1 MPRDLG
7 EAVEN
12 SSGGGRKGLTKE
24 ILTLSGLTLAALITI
39 YFLAAW
45 LTDILVA
52 GISPQREAALF
63 ADFGATYAQETV
75 PAELEDRWQS
85 AEATLDKLLAYE
97 GIARLDYQLAYS
109 SEAQANAFAVPGGV
123 IVLTQGLLDSLDEEI
138 AIAFVLAHELGH
150 FAGRHHLKRLGRQI
164 GFGSSVML
172 LTGGNSDRLLRNS
185 VNLVA
190 LNYSRKQE
198 GEADLFAMDCLNTI
212 YADTNGAEK
221 LFELL
226 EADSE
231 LPGWAY
237 MFMTHPDTKERI
249 RMIEGTAAPR

>member
-1 MPRDLG
+1 VKYVQRDLG
-7 EAVEN
+7 EAAEN
-12 SSGGGRKGLTKE
+12 SSGGGRKGLTQE
-24 ILTLSGLTLAALITI
+24 ILTLSGLTLAALIAL

-45 LTDILVA
+45 VTDLLVA

-63 ADFGATYAQETV
+63 ADFGAAYAQDAV
-75 PAELEDRWQS
+75 PEDLEARWQS
-85 AEATLDKLLAYE
+85 AEATLDNLLAYE
-97 GIARLDYQLAYS
+97 GIAQLDYQLAYS

-123 IVLTQGLLDSLDEEI
+123 IVLTRGLLESLDEKI
-138 AIAFVLAHELGH
+138 AVAFVLAHELGH

-164 GFGSSVML
+164 GFGGGVML
-172 LTGGNSDRLLRNS
+172 LTGGSSDRLLQNS
-185 VNLVA
+185 ANLVA

-198 GEADLFAMDCLNTI
+198 VEADRFAMDCLHAI

-221 LFELL
+221 LFQLL
-226 EADSE
+226 EADSQ

-249 RMIEGTAAPR
+249 RMIEER